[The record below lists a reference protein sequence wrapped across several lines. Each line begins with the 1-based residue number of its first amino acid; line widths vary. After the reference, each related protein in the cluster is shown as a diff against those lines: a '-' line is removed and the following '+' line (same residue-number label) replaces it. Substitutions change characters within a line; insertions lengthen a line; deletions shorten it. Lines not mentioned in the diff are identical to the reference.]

1 VFYLFKYIYIS
12 IYVDII
18 IWQKKKAS
26 GISPA
31 VFLDLALDFFSW
43 HLRTQLKLIELLI
56 AEMNI
61 SLHFC

>member
-1 VFYLFKYIYIS
+1 MFNLFKYIYIS

-31 VFLDLALDFFSW
+31 VFLDLVLDFSSW
-43 HLRTQLKLIELLI
+43 YLRKQLKLIALLI